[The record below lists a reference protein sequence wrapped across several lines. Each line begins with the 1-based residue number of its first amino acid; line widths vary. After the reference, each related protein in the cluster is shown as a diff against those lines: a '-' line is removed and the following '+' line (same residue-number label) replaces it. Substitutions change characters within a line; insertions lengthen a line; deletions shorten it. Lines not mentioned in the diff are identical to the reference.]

1 MGNSKVKLVKIKAL
15 SVSKT
20 IVAPHNYTSYYYTC
34 LNARYRKK
42 SFIKTCFIVFWSFL
56 TEILPYILA
65 SRELPPPPLPPNFS
79 SLTSS
84 HLLKVTK
91 FLVKIPRFKLL
102 VMTEKNI
109 FC

>member
-20 IVAPHNYTSYYYTC
+20 IVATHNYTSYYTC

-65 SRELPPPPLPPNFS
+65 SRELLPSPLPQNFS
-79 SLTSS
+79 PLTSS

-91 FLVKIPRFKLL
+91 FLVEIPRFIFL

>member
-1 MGNSKVKLVKIKAL
+1 MGNTKVKVVKIKAL

-20 IVAPHNYTSYYYTC
+20 IVAPHNYTSYYTC

-65 SRELPPPPLPPNFS
+65 SRELRPPPLPQNFS

-102 VMTEKNI
+102 VTTEKNI

>member
-1 MGNSKVKLVKIKAL
+1 MGNTKVKVVKIKAL

-20 IVAPHNYTSYYYTC
+20 IVAPHNYTSYYTC

-65 SRELPPPPLPPNFS
+65 SRELPPPPLPQNFS

-84 HLLKVTK
+84 HLLEVTK
-91 FLVKIPRFKLL
+91 FLVKIPRFKFL

-109 FC
+109 VC

>member
-1 MGNSKVKLVKIKAL
+1 MGNTKVKVVKIKAL

-20 IVAPHNYTSYYYTC
+20 IVAPHNYTSYYTC

-65 SRELPPPPLPPNFS
+65 SRELRPSPLPQNFS

>member
-1 MGNSKVKLVKIKAL
+1 MGNTKVKVVKIKAL

-20 IVAPHNYTSYYYTC
+20 IVAPHNYTSYYTC

-42 SFIKTCFIVFWSFL
+42 SFIKTCFIAFWSFL

-65 SRELPPPPLPPNFS
+65 SRELRPPPLPQNFS

-91 FLVKIPRFKLL
+91 FLVKIPRFKFL

>member
-20 IVAPHNYTSYYYTC
+20 IVAPHNYTSYYTC

-65 SRELPPPPLPPNFS
+65 SRELPPPPLPQNFS

-84 HLLKVTK
+84 HLLEVTK
-91 FLVKIPRFKLL
+91 FLVKIPRFKFL

>member
-20 IVAPHNYTSYYYTC
+20 IVAPHNYTSYYTC

-42 SFIKTCFIVFWSFL
+42 SFIKTYFIVFWSFL

-65 SRELPPPPLPPNFS
+65 SRELPPPPLPQNFS

-84 HLLKVTK
+84 HLLEVTK
-91 FLVKIPRFKLL
+91 FLVKIPRFKFL

>member
-1 MGNSKVKLVKIKAL
+1 MGNTKVKVVKIKAL

-20 IVAPHNYTSYYYTC
+20 IVAPHNYTSYYTC

-65 SRELPPPPLPPNFS
+65 SRELRPSPLPQNFS

-102 VMTEKNI
+102 VTTEKNI

>member
-1 MGNSKVKLVKIKAL
+1 MGNTKVKVVKIKAL

-20 IVAPHNYTSYYYTC
+20 IVAPHNYTSYYTC

-65 SRELPPPPLPPNFS
+65 SRELRPSPLPQNFS

-91 FLVKIPRFKLL
+91 FLVKIPRFKFL

>member
-20 IVAPHNYTSYYYTC
+20 IVAPHNYTSYYTC
-34 LNARYRKK
+34 FNARYRKK

-65 SRELPPPPLPPNFS
+65 SRELLPSPLPQNFS
-79 SLTSS
+79 PLTSS

-91 FLVKIPRFKLL
+91 FLVEIPRFIFL

>member
-1 MGNSKVKLVKIKAL
+1 MGNSKVKVLKIKAL

-20 IVAPHNYTSYYYTC
+20 IVAPHNYTSYYTC

-65 SRELPPPPLPPNFS
+65 SRELRPPPLPQNFS

-91 FLVKIPRFKLL
+91 FLVKIPRFKFL

>member
-1 MGNSKVKLVKIKAL
+1 MGNSKVKVVKIKAL

-20 IVAPHNYTSYYYTC
+20 IVAPHNYTSYYTC

-65 SRELPPPPLPPNFS
+65 SRELRPSPLPQNFS

-91 FLVKIPRFKLL
+91 FLVKIPRFKFL